1 MERTKKVIISFTD
14 EEYNRAKDICNPGQ
28 PFSTYVR
35 ERTLE
40 PRAHEE
46 ESVMSEIRYLNE
58 KSEGNNSLRFNNLRR
73 ETQESVERLKSLE
86 KAVIICDENI
96 DELKRISLQADGDI
110 KLIEKKVDNWG
121 YLGENKFEELLRKQ
135 EELMNKQK
143 TILYWIV
150 SGVSVLILLSTLVFS
165 PL

>member
-14 EEYNRAKDICNPGQ
+14 KEYNRAKDICNPGQ

-58 KSEGNNSLRFNNLRR
+58 KSEGNAALRGNHLAKRM
-73 ETQESVERLKSLE
+73 EESGEQLKGLM
-86 KAVIICDENI
+86 KAVIICHENI
-96 DELKRISLQADGDI
+96 DELRRISLEADGDI

-121 YLGENKFEELLRKQ
+121 HLGENKFEELLRKQ
-135 EELMNKQK
+135 EEVIKRQK
-143 TILYWIV
+143 ANLYWIV
-150 SGVSVLILLSTLVFS
+150 SGVSVLILLSILTFL